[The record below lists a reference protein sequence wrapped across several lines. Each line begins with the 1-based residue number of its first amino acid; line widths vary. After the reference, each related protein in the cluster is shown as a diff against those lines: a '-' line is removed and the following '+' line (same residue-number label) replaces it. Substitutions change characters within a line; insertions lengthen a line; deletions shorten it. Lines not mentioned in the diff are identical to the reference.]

1 MSLVYLSLLYDY
13 IFWFSSLNN
22 PQVHVSFNH
31 VKELERHWRK
41 LVSHPPFQLS
51 KMILLQIRKENLILH
66 QDTLYNRSQS
76 IFICLKMLLFKYI
89 VRKYPKIILIGH
101 DVSTSP

>member
-31 VKELERHWRK
+31 VKELERHWRNGQ
-41 LVSHPPFQLS
+41 SSSFPAQQD
-51 KMILLQIRKENLILH
+51 ILLQIRKENLILH
-66 QDTLYNRSQS
+66 QDTLYNRSQT
-76 IFICLKMLLFKYI
+76 IFICLKMSLFKYI
-89 VRKYPKIILIGH
+89 VKKYPKIILIGH
-101 DVSTSP
+101 DVSTSH

>member
-31 VKELERHWRK
+31 VKELERHWRNGQ
-41 LVSHPPFQLS
+41 SSSFPTQ
-51 KMILLQIRKENLILH
+51 
-66 QDTLYNRSQS
+66 QDDFVTNS
-76 IFICLKMLLFKYI
+76 
-89 VRKYPKIILIGH
+89 
-101 DVSTSP
+101 

>member
-31 VKELERHWRK
+31 VKELEGHWRNGQ
-41 LVSHPPFQLS
+41 SSSFPAQQD
-51 KMILLQIRKENLILH
+51 ILLQIRKENLILH

-76 IFICLKMLLFKYI
+76 IFICLKMSLFKYI
-89 VRKYPKIILIGH
+89 VKKYPKIILIGH

>member
-31 VKELERHWRK
+31 VKELARHWRNGQ
-41 LVSHPPFQLS
+41 SSSFPAQQD
-51 KMILLQIRKENLILH
+51 ILLQIRKENLILY
-66 QDTLYNRSQS
+66 QDTLYSRSQS

-89 VRKYPKIILIGH
+89 VKKYPKIILIGH
-101 DVSTSP
+101 DVSTSH

>member
-31 VKELERHWRK
+31 VEELARH
-41 LVSHPPFQLS
+41 
-51 KMILLQIRKENLILH
+51 
-66 QDTLYNRSQS
+66 
-76 IFICLKMLLFKYI
+76 
-89 VRKYPKIILIGH
+89 
-101 DVSTSP
+101 

>member
-31 VKELERHWRK
+31 VKELARHWRNGQSSFFPAQQDLQFVK
-41 LVSHPPFQLS
+41 KIWFNIRILS
-51 KMILLQIRKENLILH
+51 ITDHN
-66 QDTLYNRSQS
+66 QS
-76 IFICLKMLLFKYI
+76 SFA
-89 VRKYPKIILIGH
+89 
-101 DVSTSP
+101 

>member
-31 VKELERHWRK
+31 VKELERH
-41 LVSHPPFQLS
+41 
-51 KMILLQIRKENLILH
+51 
-66 QDTLYNRSQS
+66 
-76 IFICLKMLLFKYI
+76 
-89 VRKYPKIILIGH
+89 
-101 DVSTSP
+101 